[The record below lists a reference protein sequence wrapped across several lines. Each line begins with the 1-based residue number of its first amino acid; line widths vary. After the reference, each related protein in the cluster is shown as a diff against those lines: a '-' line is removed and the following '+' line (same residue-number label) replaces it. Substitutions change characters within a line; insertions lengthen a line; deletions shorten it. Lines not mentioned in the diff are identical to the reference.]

1 MVLLQV
7 VYISK
12 FVLSEI
18 RNAVSLVVF
27 FPPIHKDFYMGRW
40 IYIYIRTKDLPV
52 ETQMGRFVLNGGLI
66 DQIGIVVTKISTCLY
81 QRV

>member
-12 FVLSEI
+12 LVLSEI

-27 FPPIHKDFYMGRW
+27 FPPIDKDFYL
-40 IYIYIRTKDLPV
+40 YIYKDLPV

-66 DQIGIVVTKISTCLY
+66 DQIGIVVTKISTCVY